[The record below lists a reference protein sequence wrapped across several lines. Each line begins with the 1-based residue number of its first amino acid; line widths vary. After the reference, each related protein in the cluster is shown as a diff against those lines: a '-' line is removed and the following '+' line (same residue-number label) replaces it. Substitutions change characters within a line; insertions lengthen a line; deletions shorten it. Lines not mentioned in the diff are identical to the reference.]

1 MGIGKDEPRYIT
13 RLMKMECDM
22 GTVQNY
28 INVDKDHGVLAGG
41 NSDAQPVMNANDH
54 TSKNVIHFGN
64 CNSKENPERGLRET
78 LVKTVMGATLGPII
92 AFGVGDKIID
102 KLEEM
107 GILTY
112 KCKPNTPK
120 PWIDANEDCI
130 LEGAPALTMDSQLA
144 CRYGGRITFVPVDS
158 ADAGDLQGAGEG
170 DAGEAAPEPKDVVK
184 EAFDE
189 AVNAAMD
196 EISET
201 GETGKETVEKVQT
214 ALILASAMPAQ
225 EGSML
230 GQDQTQGGEMYSQ
243 EQIQEGEMYSQEQI
257 QYNGMDSNEMFTDQ
271 SAMDNSIGIYENDI
285 TSAGSSAAALYNTVQ
300 SIDPDAG
307 MTFEQAVRQME
318 PYGTIE
324 NTVLGT
330 IPLGITSALNKMGY
344 QTQYCFSTDL
354 ADVSREA
361 ANADAAV
368 MMYATTK
375 NCECVA
381 FHADPAKQAAQERTF
396 TFCNEA
402 GKAKGSMT
410 LNTFDTLLS
419 DQGLAKL
426 GAITITV
433 NKPDKQ
439 LCVNSCAGCRGDD

>member
-64 CNSKENPERGLRET
+64 CNSKENPERGFREV
-78 LVKTVMGATLGPII
+78 LVKALMGPM
-92 AFGVGDKIID
+92 AFAVGDKVID

-107 GILTY
+107 GIITY

-120 PWIDANEDCI
+120 PWIDTNEDCI

-144 CRYGGRITFVPVDS
+144 CRYGGKITFVPVDP
-158 ADAGDLQGAGEG
+158 ADAGDPLGAGES

-225 EGSML
+225 EGSMP

-285 TSAGSSAAALYNTVQ
+285 TSAGSGAAALYNTVQ
-300 SIDPDAG
+300 AIDPDAG

-324 NTVLGT
+324 NPVLGT
-330 IPLGITSALNKMGY
+330 IPLGIASALNKMGY
-344 QTQYCFSTDL
+344 QTQYCFGTDIE
-354 ADVSREA
+354 DVSREA

-375 NCECVA
+375 NCRCVA
-381 FHADPAKQAAQERTF
+381 FHADTAEQAAQERTF
-396 TFCNEA
+396 TFCNDA
-402 GKAKGSMT
+402 GKAKDSMT
-410 LNTFDTLLS
+410 LKTFDSLLS
-419 DQGLAKL
+419 DKGCKKL

-439 LCVNSCAGCRGDD
+439 LCIKKCAGCVGGD

>member
-144 CRYGGRITFVPVDS
+144 CRYGGKITFVPVDS

-170 DAGEAAPEPKDVVK
+170 DANEMTPEPKDVVK

-189 AVNAAMD
+189 AVNAAME
-196 EISET
+196 EISDLGET
-201 GETGKETVEKVQT
+201 GEETVEKVQT
-214 ALILASAMPAQ
+214 ALVLASAMP
-225 EGSML
+225 
-230 GQDQTQGGEMYSQ
+230 GQGQTQTQGDQTQGGEMYSQ

-324 NTVLGT
+324 NPVLGT
-330 IPLGITSALNKMGY
+330 IPLGITSALNNMGY